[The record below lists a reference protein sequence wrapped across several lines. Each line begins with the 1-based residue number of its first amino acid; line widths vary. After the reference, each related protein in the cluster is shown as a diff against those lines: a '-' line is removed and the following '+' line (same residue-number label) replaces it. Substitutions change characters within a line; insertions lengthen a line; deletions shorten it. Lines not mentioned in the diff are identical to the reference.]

1 MAKWINNE
9 YLAGFFDGEGSI
21 AVNRQG
27 WKIVISITNT
37 YLPILK
43 EFQKRFGGQID
54 LVKSL
59 NKNHFKSN
67 KKRWH
72 WRIQTKD
79 KMTKFLEV
87 LFPFLVEKQKRAII
101 GLKILAKMSS
111 GRGNHGNTDMA
122 TRKLLVEKLSAL
134 NRRGAY
140 SNG

>member
-59 NKNHFKSN
+59 NKNHN
-67 KKRWH
+67 
-72 WRIQTKD
+72 
-79 KMTKFLEV
+79 L
-87 LFPFLVEKQKRAII
+87 
-101 GLKILAKMSS
+101 
-111 GRGNHGNTDMA
+111 
-122 TRKLLVEKLSAL
+122 
-134 NRRGAY
+134 
-140 SNG
+140 